1 MTETRQITDTEFR
14 IDTLIRREADPQD
27 ETTESGIMRAAQ
39 TIAAEIDAL
48 TAERDAARAQ
58 VIEARAMA
66 SEREDFRLKQIADI
80 RQERDAYREGYNR
93 LTAQLA
99 EARAEVER
107 LRLPAEAWRT
117 LEAYREA
124 ERNGTSEEAEGA
136 RRVHIPIRDAARA
149 RAAKESL

>member
-1 MTETRQITDTEFR
+1 MTQNTQTTLERIAEMILRSIEQSIFNFDTGY
-14 IDTLIRREADPQD
+14 DADPIAK
-27 ETTESGIMRAAQ
+27 E
-39 TIAAEIDAL
+39 IAAEIDAL